1 MKTLFSFLACLP
13 LVLQAAEPSASN
25 MERTHEVSATPA
37 ISPSKMLRRGVVMT
51 FPPEVKTVLDA
62 SRYMLAPGGYRV
74 TIPNSTQQQTSAILN
89 RPVLS
94 VHRNGALLPIDVAL
108 LTVAG
113 DDTLLIVDH
122 ESKLVTF
129 ERLYK

>member
-1 MKTLFSFLACLP
+1 MKTLFAFLAFLP
-13 LVLQAAEPSASN
+13 LALQAAEPATSN
-25 MERTHEVSATPA
+25 AQPTSEMSATQA
-37 ISPSKMLRRGVVMT
+37 ASPSKMLRRGVVMT
-51 FPPEVKTVLDA
+51 FPPEIKTVLDA

-74 TIPNSTQQQTSAILN
+74 TIPNSTQQQTAAILN